1 MKNARVFISATLM
14 CGLLFLSSFP
24 ANRGPLSL
32 IRIPKS
38 PDLAFR
44 VLSRLQIDVRQEL
57 GSCLLALADRED
69 MALLRRNGVRFSIL
83 TRNAAGGDILVVR
96 TDSPD
101 ALAALRSAGQA
112 VAVEP
117 GTAVF
122 WTDAGDPSEA
132 VPAGLPRKALSP
144 RTVRL
149 DLRPAASAGRP
160 SPQAASQDPLID
172 LIVDQVSTSNLGS
185 GVQSLQDFQTRY
197 ASTSNCEASG
207 QYILDAFSGL
217 GLDDVRFAPFTFAG
231 SYNSRNVVAEKTG
244 ETYPDDIVIICA
256 HYDST
261 SPAASRL
268 TLAPGADDNA
278 SGTAAVLEAARVL
291 ASYRLDFT
299 VRFIAFSAEE
309 WGLYGSRAYAA
320 AAGLAG
326 ERIVGVINLDMI
338 AFADTMP
345 EDLQVIVNPASGWLA
360 DRFLD
365 AAISYGQL
373 GATKTVDASFVYSD
387 HAPFWDGGYPALLA
401 IEDDPL
407 TNPYYHKT
415 TDTFDKLNPGF
426 FTSATRASVGLL
438 AELAQPLR
446 EGYPKTPVGL
456 TATPVVYSALFS
468 ALKAVRVTWSAQAGA
483 AGYNIY
489 RTNSSHLD
497 YVKVNDS
504 LVVGTMYS
512 DAGVR
517 ADLPY
522 YYVVTAVGAT
532 GLESN
537 RSREALV
544 ALDASSS
551 AAAVVLRTLSSV
563 ALGGGR

>member
-1 MKNARVFISATLM
+1 MKNAKVFISILLM
-14 CGLLFLSSFP
+14 GGLLFLSSFP
-24 ANRGPLSL
+24 ASRGPRSL
-32 IRIPKS
+32 IRIPKG
-38 PDLAFR
+38 PDFPFR

-69 MALLRRNGVRFSIL
+69 IALLRRNGVRFSIL
-83 TRNAAGGDILVVR
+83 ARNAAERDILVVR
-96 TDSPD
+96 TDSPE
-101 ALAALRSAGQA
+101 ALAALRSAGKA
-112 VAVEP
+112 IAVEP

-122 WTDAGDPSEA
+122 WTETGSPSEA
-132 VPAGLPRKALSP
+132 VPAGLPRKVLSS
-144 RTVRL
+144 RTVRM

-160 SPQAASQDPLID
+160 APQAVAQDPLVETIVSLVSSSD
-172 LIVDQVSTSNLGS
+172 LSSD
-185 GVQSLQDFQTRY
+185 VQSLQDFQTRY

-207 QYILDAFSGL
+207 QYIYNAFSGL

-231 SYNSRNVVAEKTG
+231 SYSSRNVVAQKTG

-278 SGTAAVLEAARVL
+278 SGTAAVLEAARIL
-291 ASYRLDFT
+291 ASSPLDFT
-299 VRFIAFSAEE
+299 IRFIAFSAEE
-309 WGLYGSRAYAA
+309 WGLYGSRAYAT

-338 AFADTMP
+338 AYANAMP
-345 EDLQVIVNPASGWLA
+345 EDLQVIVNSASGWLA

-365 AAISYGQL
+365 AAANYGAL

-407 TNPYYHKT
+407 QNPYYHKT
-415 TDTFDKLNPGF
+415 TDTLDKINLDF

-446 EGYPKTPVGL
+446 VGYPKTPIGL
-456 TATPVVYSALFS
+456 AATPVVYSALFS
-468 ALKAVRVTWSAQAGA
+468 ALKAVRVTWSAQADA
-483 AGYNIY
+483 AGYNVY

-497 YVKVNDS
+497 YVKINDS
-504 LVVGTMYS
+504 PVVGTMYS

-517 ADLPY
+517 TDLSY
-522 YYVVTAVGAT
+522 YYVVTAVGAA

-537 RSREALV
+537 RSREAVV
-544 ALDASSS
+544 APDVS
-551 AAAVVLRTLSSV
+551 AATAALRTLSLS